1 MLTLKQAVACIDK
14 GVARA
19 QGLGFQVAI
28 AVVDEGGHLV
38 ACHRMDGALWIT
50 PEIARAKANAAAAF
64 RTTTLDMEE
73 RFSKGRQLFAGN
85 VAALG
90 DYQLVFGKGGV
101 PIVDNG
107 QVVGAVGVSGAVPA
121 DNDHE
126 IEFFA
131 IHIEADE
138 VHGERG
144 YQIVERHCT
153 TPERRA
159 EAVDAVR
166 QATEMRWQYMTG
178 LHRAYVLKEDL

>member
-1 MLTLKQAVACIDK
+1 MTLKHAVACIER

-19 QGLGFQVAI
+19 QSGGFLVAI

-73 RFSKGRQLFAGN
+73 RFSKGSRQLFATN

-101 PIVDNG
+101 PIMDSGKVI
-107 QVVGAVGVSGAVPA
+107 GAVGVSGAVPA
-121 DNDHE
+121 DNDH
-126 IEFFA
+126 A
-131 IHIEADE
+131 IADAAAGGSSAAAP
-138 VHGERG
+138 H
-144 YQIVERHCT
+144 
-153 TPERRA
+153 P
-159 EAVDAVR
+159 
-166 QATEMRWQYMTG
+166 
-178 LHRAYVLKEDL
+178 